1 MKRLI
6 TLLAVAGLVLALA
19 PAMGDNATWTGL
31 GADNLWSNTNNWQ
44 DPAGGP
50 WATDDPRQV
59 TGSEYFLLN
68 DDTPGYDT
76 TTSICDVDTRT
87 AGGDGWTCDHNG
99 RIYLNPD
106 TKLYI
111 PTGGYLERERFI
123 VEVGAEIYITGGTFK
138 PDCRA
143 SGFYM
148 EISDGTWNASRWTYS
163 SGGTLHIK
171 GSAPTQ
177 VYPGDFMS
185 WSAGSTPTL
194 QYTLDAGGV
203 TPFTFGAYGSGGGPG
218 TVTVEVAGIQAYLD
232 GGGSDGDVIALLYDT
247 NSELDYPE
255 AFPTNGTSVDG
266 GLGFLTVTATGVVV
280 TVSAPSASGTLLII
294 R

>member
-1 MKRLI
+1 
-6 TLLAVAGLVLALA
+6 
-19 PAMGDNATWTGL
+19 
-31 GADNLWSNTNNWQ
+31 
-44 DPAGGP
+44 
-50 WATDDPRQV
+50 
-59 TGSEYFLLN
+59 
-68 DDTPGYDT
+68 
-76 TTSICDVDTRT
+76 
-87 AGGDGWTCDHNG
+87 
-99 RIYLNPD
+99 
-106 TKLYI
+106 
-111 PTGGYLERERFI
+111 
-123 VEVGAEIYITGGTFK
+123 
-138 PDCRA
+138 
-143 SGFYM
+143 
-148 EISDGTWNASRWTYS
+148 
-163 SGGTLHIK
+163 
-171 GSAPTQ
+171 
-177 VYPGDFMS
+177 MS